1 MIVRLPGVK
10 IMLVVVTI
18 IVVVDTI
25 VLTVITAVVAIV
37 LATMVAIVVAA
48 VVSSVAVNIVFND
61 KDALVK
67 IGGLFQLLMSRYK
80 RLYQDPYLHNI
91 TRTKMCFFL

>member
-1 MIVRLPGVK
+1 
-10 IMLVVVTI
+10 
-18 IVVVDTI
+18 
-25 VLTVITAVVAIV
+25 VVAIV
-37 LATMVAIVVAA
+37 VATVVTIVVVAVLVAIVVAA
-48 VVSSVAVNIVFND
+48 VVSSVAINMVFND